1 MTRAWGGSGTI
12 AHMVEIALT
21 AFATLFVVIDPFGNL
36 PIFVALTSGES
47 AAHKRRMAIKGVGIA
62 AIVFAFFALIGA
74 RLLDL
79 LGIGIPAFRTAGGL
93 MLLVIAFEMV
103 FEKRNPRRS
112 RTADK
117 IAAES
122 GPRDISVFPIAIP
135 LVSGPGAITSLVL
148 LLSRYAG
155 VPSAQAVVLVM
166 LGAVLV
172 VSCLLFLLADPIEH
186 ALGDTVIDVIT
197 RLLGILL
204 AALAVQ
210 FVFDGIYGGLLNRP

>member
-1 MTRAWGGSGTI
+1 MT
-12 AHMVEIALT
+12 EIALT
-21 AFATLFVVIDPFGNL
+21 AFATLFVVIDPIGNL

-47 AAHKRRMAIKGVGIA
+47 AAHKRRMAFKGVAIA
-62 AIVFAFFALIGA
+62 AFVFAFFALIGA

-79 LGIGIPAFRTAGGL
+79 LGIGLPAFRTAGGL

-112 RTADK
+112 KTADK

-122 GPRDISVFPIAIP
+122 SPRDISVFPIAVP
-135 LVSGPGAITSLVL
+135 LVSGPGSITSLIL

-155 VPSAQAVVLVM
+155 DTPAQLIVLLMLGVVL
-166 LGAVLV
+166 L
-172 VSCLLFLLADPIEH
+172 VSCLLFLLATPIER
-186 ALGDTVIDVIT
+186 ALGETVIDVIT

-210 FVFDGIYGGLLNRP
+210 FVFDGIWEGLLNHP